1 MLKTKDFGIDLD
13 ALSSRLD
20 GDLEFVTE
28 GKVTQ
33 VVGLVIE
40 GTVENARVGTLCEIF
55 VDDEQPVF
63 AEVVGFRGHTALLM
77 PLGDVSGIRMGSRIR
92 PRSSSTGVPVG
103 DAMLGKSSMA

>member
-40 GTVENARVGTLCEIF
+40 GTVENARVGTLEIF
-55 VDDEQPVF
+55 VDDEQPVLQRSL
-63 AEVVGFRGHTALLM
+63 GFM
-77 PLGDVSGIRMGSRIR
+77 DIR
-92 PRSSSTGVPVG
+92 
-103 DAMLGKSSMA
+103 LC